1 MARPVSLRLQGC
13 TLFQRVQE
21 AVTDGQ
27 GRGQRPA
34 AGDLTPPSGGL
45 GIRKPGNG
53 RTQCGGFSRRHDTE
67 GAWGSCSL
75 GRPRRRIA
83 GLAWEA
89 NHYRARG
96 VDGFGQLTFS
106 LRSPGDLA
114 GEVVDSVTSG
124 ARGFHASTLTPG
136 VGHILSQ
143 AKKNFQVFLLGIA
156 LAASAAATP
165 RDLTFTDGTVLP
177 GARIVSLGA
186 DHCEIV
192 HAGGVGSYPVA
203 LIRTEDLVQAW
214 FEIQRRPPPARP
226 DERPPEAAAP
236 KPVQLKPETKA
247 VEPPKPALPLQ
258 RLKAAYPAAG
268 KVRVAKPYTRP
279 RQVFEIDV
287 PHPDIWSY
295 YRGALLAATSASA
308 GITLDRLEVRLG
320 EDYRRLE
327 GLAATR
333 DGANFTEGEQ
343 ARRTLLWIDRELWPH
358 LQNWRQ
364 HLP

>member
-1 MARPVSLRLQGC
+1 
-13 TLFQRVQE
+13 
-21 AVTDGQ
+21 
-27 GRGQRPA
+27 
-34 AGDLTPPSGGL
+34 
-45 GIRKPGNG
+45 
-53 RTQCGGFSRRHDTE
+53 
-67 GAWGSCSL
+67 
-75 GRPRRRIA
+75 
-83 GLAWEA
+83 
-89 NHYRARG
+89 
-96 VDGFGQLTFS
+96 
-106 LRSPGDLA
+106 
-114 GEVVDSVTSG
+114 
-124 ARGFHASTLTPG
+124 

-143 AKKNFQVFLLGIA
+143 PKKILQIFLLGIA
-156 LAASAAATP
+156 LAAAAAATP

-177 GARIVSLGA
+177 GARIVSLGS
-186 DHCEIV
+186 DHVEIV

-214 FEIQRRPPPARP
+214 FEIQRRPPPARL

-236 KPVQLKPETKA
+236 KPVQLKPEGKA
-247 VEPPKPALPLQ
+247 AEPPKPALPLQ
-258 RLKAAYPAAG
+258 KLKAAYPAAG
-268 KVRVAKPYTRP
+268 KVRVTKPYTRP

-327 GLAATR
+327 GVPPPP

-358 LQNWRQ
+358 LQDWRQ